1 MTQTTD
7 TEKSAESA
15 AMGADQKGG
24 GDGGSPATPPV
35 PDNPYATDFWLWR
48 IWAGLPGRKLGFHLR
63 IYLSRELSV
72 KREQGIGMSG
82 DARKEALIDFRVSI
96 LADCLIEPPVGFP
109 DFPASVPVNGAEST
123 KLSDRAYE
131 FFSRTDEGGRRV
143 FAFLVEDV
151 VNSYWE
157 IVLPSPTLPAS
168 AS

>member
-1 MTQTTD
+1 MQTD
-7 TEKSAESA
+7 TEKSGESA
-15 AMGADQKGG
+15 AISADEKGG
-24 GDGGSPATPPV
+24 GEAGTPSPPPA

-48 IWAGLPGRKLGFHLR
+48 KWAGLPGRSLGFHLR

-72 KREQGIGMSG
+72 KREQGIGMSA

-96 LADCLIEPPVGFP
+96 LSDCLIEPPVGFP
-109 DFPASVPVNGAEST
+109 DFPASVPVAGAESV
-123 KLSDRAYE
+123 KLSDRAYQ

-157 IVLPSPTLPAS
+157 IVLPSPTTPAS